1 MTSETVLLSARQVD
15 AGYGEVPVLR
25 GVSLEVRR
33 GEIVALLGR
42 NGAGK
47 STTLLTLAGFLRP
60 TAGEVRFL
68 GKPCTQPAYR
78 RARDGLAFVIEER
91 GVFMGLTVA
100 QNLRLGQGP
109 VEKALAYF
117 PELERF
123 LHVSAGLLSGG
134 QQQMLSVARA
144 LAGDP
149 PVLLVDELSLGLAPL
164 VVDRLL
170 EALVQARDRGTG
182 IVLVEQ
188 HSRSALGVADRAY
201 LLDQGR
207 VVLGGR
213 ADELLPR
220 IDEIERAYLGDAA
233 VAG

>member
-1 MTSETVLLSARQVD
+1 
-15 AGYGEVPVLR
+15 
-25 GVSLEVRR
+25 
-33 GEIVALLGR
+33 
-42 NGAGK
+42 
-47 STTLLTLAGFLRP
+47 
-60 TAGEVRFL
+60 
-68 GKPCTQPAYR
+68 
-78 RARDGLAFVIEER
+78 
-91 GVFMGLTVA
+91 
-100 QNLRLGQGP
+100 
-109 VEKALAYF
+109 
-117 PELERF
+117 
-123 LHVSAGLLSGG
+123 VSAGLLSGG